1 MGAEAGPKRPEGAE
15 MDRQA
20 DAPPRRLVHFFV
32 PRSFSM
38 TLDELIGEFDR
49 GLRSMT
55 GVTRMSR
62 PVPQPDVVADD
73 SEMTVAEQ
81 GHAAGLMRVNHVSQ
95 VCAQAL
101 YQAHKL
107 WNRSERLKQTFD
119 HA

>member
-81 GHAAGLMRVNHVSQ
+81 GHAAGLMRGNHSGEG
-95 VCAQAL
+95 CAQAL
-101 YQAHKL
+101 YPAQKHSTRAG
-107 WNRSERLKQTFD
+107 RLN
-119 HA
+119 